1 MATDAA
7 FIAMI
12 EGLTHG
18 KPWCFSLHGGAPEC
32 IYTHEFASEYVK
44 FCSLRERYS
53 GLLANFAINGRRH
66 YIYII
71 TGIRYHFPPMQA
83 YL

>member
-1 MATDAA
+1 MHLYA
-7 FIAMI
+7 
-12 EGLTHG
+12 
-18 KPWCFSLHGGAPEC
+18 
-32 IYTHEFASEYVK
+32 HEFVSEYVK

-53 GLLANFAINGRRH
+53 GLPANFAVNGGRH

-71 TGIRYHFPPMQA
+71 TGIRCHFSPMQA